1 MLGAFGGLLGQS
13 TEKKRQQQFI
23 YQLKKE
29 DKTESE
35 IEFVSK
41 YLESNIKSNTLE
53 QIKSILEKEEFDK
66 IIKLFQYADLKLG
79 EELPSE
85 SNQFQ
90 KQNLIFIINGSIELI
105 QTSEEQN
112 ESLKKFETNE
122 LIVTDEQQQIQLI
135 QSPKENATYKL
146 VCVENSQIAYIK
158 RSSLDKIL
166 EASTERFETEFKT
179 KINCLKA
186 VFPNIAKAEQ
196 GQQRLKSKNFKL
208 YGKQDQGTIMTTT
221 TSGSNDVFVLSKG
234 KILVWVPKSK
244 VNQDY
249 SEDFIVIG
257 LINENQ
263 MFNES
268 YSLFNKECIYGTMM
282 IGEDKNEVFQINKEN
297 LSTVCENST
306 LDYLKANSEIKD
318 RMYKNHI
325 KRYIGYKLEEIL
337 DKQKD
342 LCKKLDISFD
352 KIKELFQKSTKDK
365 KIVTHNLINKND
377 FNKNLEN
384 FNKIM
389 KNSTF
394 KTTELQGDKEDI
406 ASTVTPRLVSRG
418 NGLKS
423 LTPAQQLS
431 LIALRQSGKGLRDG
445 TRNVNQKISDLDFDK
460 AEEEKKNLNSFINGG
475 GILVKKNIQT
485 LDVTSKSETKSLETP
500 VQQQTKE
507 ESKEAAKTLDQ
518 QDPSSVKKSLHQKL
532 EVSNGELLQK
542 LGQFDCTKPQ
552 QNDQPKQSQN
562 ANVEST
568 QKNPGF
574 IQMSEFS
581 LKTTSKD
588 KPFNSVFLNIAK
600 EEINQVDSK
609 PKVEDKFAQQR
620 KKLMTFGI

>member
-66 IIKLFQYADLKLG
+66 IIKLFQYADLKQG
-79 EELPSE
+79 DEVPSE

-90 KQNLIFIINGSIELI
+90 KLNLIFIINGSIELI
-105 QTSEEQN
+105 QTFEEQN

-122 LIVTDEQQQIQLI
+122 LIVTDEQQQVQLI

-158 RSSLDKIL
+158 RSYLDKIL
-166 EASTERFETEFKT
+166 EASSERFEKEFKT

-257 LINENQ
+257 LISENQ

-282 IGEDKNEVFQINKEN
+282 IGEGKNEVFQINKDN
-297 LSTVCENST
+297 LGTVCENST

-325 KRYIGYKLEEIL
+325 KRYSSYKLEEIL
-337 DKQKD
+337 EKQKD
-342 LCKKLDISFD
+342 LCKKLDLSFD

-431 LIALRQSGKGLRDG
+431 LIALRSSGKGLREG

-460 AEEEKKNLNSFINGG
+460 AEEEKKNLNQLVNGG

-485 LDVTSKSETKSLETP
+485 LDVSSKSETKSQDNP

-507 ESKEAAKTLDQ
+507 ESKEAAKPLAQ
-518 QDPSSVKKSLHQKL
+518 QDQSSVKKSLHQKL

-542 LGQFDCTKPQ
+542 LGQFDSTKPQ
-552 QNDQPKQSQN
+552 QNDQPKQSQT
-562 ANVEST
+562 NVEST

-581 LKTTSKD
+581 LKTTTKD

-600 EEINQVDSK
+600 EEINQVESK

>member
-41 YLESNIKSNTLE
+41 YLESNIKTNTLE

-66 IIKLFQYADLKLG
+66 IIKLFQFADLKQG
-79 EELPSE
+79 DEVPSD

-90 KQNLIFIINGSIELI
+90 KLNLIFIINGSIELI

-112 ESLKKFETNE
+112 ESLKKFETGE

-135 QSPKENATYKL
+135 QIPKENATYKL

-166 EASTERFETEFKT
+166 EASTERFEKEFKA

-186 VFPNIAKAEQ
+186 VFPNIAKSEQ
-196 GQQRLKSKNFKL
+196 GQQRIKSKNFKL

-244 VNQDY
+244 VNQEY
-249 SEDFIVIG
+249 SQDFIIIGVIS
-257 LINENQ
+257 ENQ

-268 YSLFNKECIYGTMM
+268 YSLFNKDCIYGTMM
-282 IGEDKNEVFQINKEN
+282 IGEDKNEVFQISKDN
-297 LSTVCENST
+297 LATVCENSA

-325 KRYIGYKLEEIL
+325 KRYSGYKVEEIL
-337 DKQKD
+337 EKQKD
-342 LCKKLDISFD
+342 LCKKLDLSFD

-389 KNSTF
+389 KTSTF
-394 KTTELQGDKEDI
+394 KTTEMQGDKEDI

-418 NGLKS
+418 DGLKR

-431 LIALRQSGKGLRDG
+431 LIALRQSGKGLREG
-445 TRNVNQKISDLDFDK
+445 TRSVNQKISDLDLDK
-460 AEEEKKNLNSFINGG
+460 AEEEQKNLNQLVNGG
-475 GILVKKNIQT
+475 GILVKKNITT
-485 LDVTSKSETKSLETP
+485 LDLTSKSETKSQDNQP
-500 VQQQTKE
+500 QQQLKE
-507 ESKEAAKTLDQ
+507 ESKEAAKPLVQ

-542 LGQFDCTKPQ
+542 LGQFDSIKPQ
-552 QNDQPKQSQN
+552 QNDLSKQQQN
-562 ANVEST
+562 TSAEST

-574 IQMSEFS
+574 IKMSEFS

-600 EEINQVDSK
+600 EEINQVDNK

-620 KKLMTFGI
+620 KKLMNFGI